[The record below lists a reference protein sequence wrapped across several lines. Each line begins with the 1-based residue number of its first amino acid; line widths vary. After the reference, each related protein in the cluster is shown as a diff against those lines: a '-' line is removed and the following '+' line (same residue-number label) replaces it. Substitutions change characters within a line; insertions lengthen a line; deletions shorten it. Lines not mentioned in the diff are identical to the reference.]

1 MQKLQKDFPLKS
13 IFASRDP
20 HMSITRQLDK
30 QNIQITGYF
39 SRCESR
45 VCL

>member
-45 VCL
+45 V